1 MTDNGEAMKEI
12 LVIDDD
18 KELCDLLVEFLQPE
32 GFGVETVNEPYK
44 GLQRALSGDH
54 CLLVLDVMLPGM
66 TGFELLRKLR
76 VSSQIPV
83 MMLTARGED
92 IDRIVGLEMGADD
105 YLPKPFNPRELVAR
119 IQAIHR
125 RSHTGEQKTDNAQC
139 QIQCDDIVIDPG
151 SRSVKQRNRN
161 IKVTAAEF
169 SLLHE
174 LLKHA
179 GQVMTREELTQKVLN
194 RELEIFDRSIDVHVS
209 SLRKKLGHTIE
220 NRERIKTIRSVGY
233 LYTQVGQE

>member
-1 MTDNGEAMKEI
+1 MKEI
-12 LVIDDD
+12 LVVDDD
-18 KELCDLLVEFLQPE
+18 KELCELLVEFLQPE
-32 GFGVETVNEPYK
+32 GFSVETVNEPFE

-125 RSHTGEQKTDNAQC
+125 RSHPTEQKQNSAQGR
-139 QIQCDDIVIDPG
+139 IECDDIVLDPR
-151 SRSVKQRNRN
+151 SRSVKQNN
-161 IKVTAAEF
+161 SIVKVTAAEF

-174 LLKHA
+174 LLQHA

-233 LYTQVGQE
+233 LYTQIGQE